1 MYRKEA
7 EQEIFCLLL
16 RCLSWRQSLL
26 PVGSV
31 FETILERV
39 CCRLASRSYF
49 LVVRV
54 STQVMVSPWTLEAQ
68 LKKTV
73 KSL

>member
-1 MYRKEA
+1 MYRKDA
-7 EQEIFCLLL
+7 EQEIFCLLP
-16 RCLSWRQSLL
+16 RCLNWRQSLL